1 MFALASP
8 GTHQNQTFEQNNLLP
23 AKKNAKPLL
32 ILNQVDVF
40 SAEDW

>member
-23 AKKNAKPLL
+23 AKKKCKAIADTEP
-32 ILNQVDVF
+32 
-40 SAEDW
+40 S